1 LSDGAFTLHGIY
13 YDGRHPVGAQA
24 ELLFTGREAALTAA
38 DFSGRYYARRLLVSP
53 RIGRADRFI
62 NLPDGGQFQ
71 CADHPFL
78 ASLPQESR
86 SEGPVAWLEER
97 WGVALAGVAVIAAI
111 LLSGYFYGLPAA
123 AEHLAA
129 KIPIE
134 TEQALG
140 REALAWMDSNKWFR
154 QTSLDKD
161 RQKKI
166 REGFEG
172 LISNLPLRASYRLE
186 FRDSHFTGPNAFALP
201 GGSIVITDDM
211 VKAAVSREEVLAVLA
226 HEIGHVELHHTMR
239 SVLQNS
245 AVAVAVATV
254 TADAASLSAA
264 VAGLPALLAQTKYS
278 REFEA
283 EADDYAFRLLRQRN
297 YPPAAFASLMER
309 LEKKY
314 EKGQHALDFISTHP
328 STAERVKRA
337 RASEPTR

>member
-1 LSDGAFTLHGIY
+1 V
-13 YDGRHPVGAQA
+13 RA

-38 DFSGRYYARRLLVSP
+38 DFSGRYYARRLKVSP

-129 KIPIE
+129 KIPVE

-140 REALAWMDSNKWFR
+140 REAIVWMDSNKWFKP
-154 QTSLDKD
+154 TSLAGNKQKD
-161 RQKKI
+161 I

-172 LISNLPLRASYRLE
+172 LLENLPLGAYYHLE
-186 FRDSHFTGPNAFALP
+186 FRDSSFIGPNAFALP
-201 GGSIVITDDM
+201 GGTIVITDDM
-211 VKAAVSREEVLAVLA
+211 VNAAESREEVLAVLA
-226 HEIGHVELHHTMR
+226 HEIGHVELRHTMR

-245 AVAVAVATV
+245 AIAVVAATV

-264 VAGLPALLAQTKYS
+264 VSGLPALLAQTKYS
-278 REFEA
+278 REFES
-283 EADDYAFRLLRQRN
+283 EADAYAFRLLRQKN

-309 LEKKY
+309 LAKKY
-314 EKGQHALDFISTHP
+314 ENTEHALDFVSTHP

-337 RASEPTR
+337 RASDTKR